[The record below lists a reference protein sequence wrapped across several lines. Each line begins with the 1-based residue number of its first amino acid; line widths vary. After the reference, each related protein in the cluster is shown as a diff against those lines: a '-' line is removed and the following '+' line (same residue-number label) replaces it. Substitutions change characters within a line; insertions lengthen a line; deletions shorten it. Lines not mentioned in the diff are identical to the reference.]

1 MDLLQIHFQTVDI
14 VQTEGLAVLHGEY
27 PQHPLGAH
35 IMCKAQSTWL
45 HWASSSK
52 LKQSA
57 MRLLRQ
63 GEEWSSLHSYIQC
76 FAWKIGFQWP
86 NWTKQ
91 RKWAT

>member
-45 HWASSSK
+45 H
-52 LKQSA
+52 
-57 MRLLRQ
+57 
-63 GEEWSSLHSYIQC
+63 
-76 FAWKIGFQWP
+76 
-86 NWTKQ
+86 
-91 RKWAT
+91 